1 MIFSKEII
9 DGYEI
14 EIEATQENEGYS
26 ICFKINKDGEELAS
40 QIYGLYAETSLELAK
55 QIIVYTYT
63 SDEEIK
69 GYALLMKQLRKVI
82 PGWEKG
88 EKIMSIWREY
98 LDYSGICSFEEGKC
112 PCDEGYE
119 CTRCLDDDVYRNFL
133 VFKKKRNLK

>member
-88 EKIMSIWREY
+88 EK
-98 LDYSGICSFEEGKC
+98 
-112 PCDEGYE
+112 
-119 CTRCLDDDVYRNFL
+119 
-133 VFKKKRNLK
+133 